1 MEATGSGLTVNT
13 IREEECHGCGCTVP
27 SVPCGAPAPAAA
39 ANAAGPSWPKSSKFH
54 PQSQCQWM
62 ARVHNLKEEKVAP
75 LLNLASKPPKSSS
88 AAGIKGGGKDVTFA
102 SRGSTRRRRHLQG
115 IQQNP
120 PNTSVPFSLN
130 TPVLHSAIRRGA
142 RQELGDPAHHRG
154 TSSPAQTL
162 QTPRAFLGSSRRFR
176 SSFRLFWAQ
185 IDRQF

>member
-1 MEATGSGLTVNT
+1 M
-13 IREEECHGCGCTVP
+13 P

-39 ANAAGPSWPKSSKFH
+39 ANAAGLSWPKSSKFH

-62 ARVHNLKEEKVAP
+62 ARVHNYHLKEEKVAP
-75 LLNLASKPPKSSS
+75 LLNLASKPPKSSP
-88 AAGIKGGGKDVTFA
+88 AAGIKGGGEDVTFA

-115 IQQNP
+115 IYQNP
-120 PNTSVPFSLN
+120 SNTSVPFSLN
-130 TPVLHSAIRRGA
+130 TLVFRSAIRRGA

-185 IDRQF
+185 IDWQF